1 MIEFFSVS
9 DTHQTQPTNRLVHP
23 QVAVTTS
30 RVSPW
35 LSPVLYFVGNYFL
48 LPSFFGR
55 ISITGQENIPKTG
68 PVILAPTH
76 RARWDSLLLP
86 YATGRYVTG
95 RDLKFMV
102 TKTECRGLQG
112 WFVRRMGG
120 FPIDTQHP
128 AVSTLRHAVELLQ
141 QGQMLV
147 IYPEGNIFRDGKLH
161 PLKSGIS
168 RLALSAE
175 SSHPGLGVKILP
187 ISINYSQPYP
197 CWGTD
202 VSIHIGSPINVQD
215 YTKGKVK
222 QNAKRLTEDLARDLQ
237 SLSNP
242 ELAFSHHDA
251 AEVSTSPIVSV
262 SDSTE
267 RSPNVRGGATSR
279 KRELLTIDY

>member
-1 MIEFFSVS
+1 MMEFFSAS
-9 DTHQTQPTNRLVHP
+9 DTCQVKPTNTLTNP

-35 LSPVLYFVGNYFL
+35 LSSVLYFVGNYFL

-95 RDLKFMV
+95 RDLNFMV
-102 TKTECRGLQG
+102 SNNECRGLQG

-120 FPIDTQHP
+120 FPVDTQHP

-147 IYPEGNIFRDGKLH
+147 IYPEGDIFRDGKLH
-161 PLKSGIS
+161 PLKPGIA

-175 SSHPGLGVKILP
+175 SSYPGVGVKILP

-202 VSIHIGSPINVQD
+202 VSIHIGSAINVQD
-215 YTKGKVK
+215 YTHGKVK

-237 SLSNP
+237 RLSNP
-242 ELAFSHHDA
+242 ELAFSHHAVVEVTNA
-251 AEVSTSPIVSV
+251 A
-262 SDSTE
+262 
-267 RSPNVRGGATSR
+267 R
-279 KRELLTIDY
+279 KREDEGVEEQKKIIVNC